1 MGKQKRSENTYQKI
15 QTVFKRDEKNVIMPF
30 AELTQ
35 PEFDFLRD
43 KPWRCEEKI
52 DGTNIR
58 IEVQRL
64 VIIDDE
70 ECDKIYPGDTWE
82 QMGRQESDIK
92 GVKFEVSYRGKTDNA
107 DINPRLMKHLT
118 ETYPKEKVLEALG
131 LKAVIMRDEWQDY
144 KWQSIDDIPQRYTIY
159 GEGYGAKI
167 QKAGGNY
174 LSQSNGFIV
183 FDVKVDD
190 LYLQTINRDVIAMKL
205 GAPVV
210 PFIGMMTLDEAIQY
224 VRTGFKSRIAENK
237 DFMAEGL
244 VIRNELGLKTRR
256 GERII
261 TKLKTCDF
269 QKYRQVYG
277 TDEPV
282 EQRVKSHRR
291 VTPQGIVLTTNKWR
305 YEQER
310 E

>member
-15 QTVFKRDEKNVIMPF
+15 QTVFKRDEKNVIMPY

-58 IEVQRL
+58 LEVL
-64 VIIDDE
+64 HAIVGENELGEWMSPTYDE
-70 ECDKIYPGDTWE
+70 ADQLIFPLD
-82 QMGRQESDIK
+82 QMK
-92 GVKFEVSYRGKTDNA
+92 GAEFHVYYKGKTDNA
-107 DINPRLMKHLT
+107 DIHPNLLRHLQ
-118 ETYPKEKVLEALG
+118 EQYPTDKVLAALG
-131 LKAVIMRDEWQDY
+131 LKRFIPKEEFADH

-190 LYLQTINRDVIAMKL
+190 LYLLCSARDEIAAKL

-282 EQRVKSHRR
+282 EQRVNSHI
-291 VTPQGIVLTTNKWR
+291 G
-305 YEQER
+305 E
-310 E
+310 

>member
-15 QTVFKRDEKNVIMPF
+15 QTVFKRDEKNVIMPYD
-30 AELTQ
+30 ELTQ
-35 PEFDFLRD
+35 PEFDFLRSL
-43 KPWRCEEKI
+43 PWRCEEKI

-58 IEVQRL
+58 IEVKHAIVGENDL
-64 VIIDDE
+64 GEWMSPNYDE
-70 ECDKIYPGDTWE
+70 TDQLIFKPETMTGAEFHVY
-82 QMGRQESDIK
+82 
-92 GVKFEVSYRGKTDNA
+92 YRGKTDNA
-107 DINPRLMKHLT
+107 SIHPNLLKHLQ
-118 ETYPKEKVLEALG
+118 ETYPTDKVLEALG
-131 LKAVIMRDEWQDY
+131 LKRFIPVDEWSEH
-144 KWQSIDDIPQRYTIY
+144 KWQSHEDIPMLYTIY

-174 LSQSNGFIV
+174 ISNGNGFIV

-190 LYLQTINRDVIAMKL
+190 MYLLCANRNEIAEKM

-210 PFIGMMTLDEAIQY
+210 PFIGMMTLDEAIQF
-224 VRTGFKSRIAENK
+224 VREGFKSRIAENK

-261 TKLKTCDF
+261 TKIKTCDF

-282 EQRVKSHRR
+282 EQHVNSH
-291 VTPQGIVLTTNKWR
+291 I
-305 YEQER
+305 ES
-310 E
+310 